1 MRGGIASK
9 TLTLE
14 FRTNGR
20 AGAISVIKMRRSK
33 WCGPR
38 SDRSVVLETAII
50 SVISVK
56 IVRRDRWSDIS
67 KFFQSL
73 QLDDSKNKVFGANFF
88 QPSTTRF
95 DIYIYIFES
104 SRQFASIDTFLYLFS
119 IHWLTKEK
127 KEEEEK
133 RKIWRR
139 KLLHSRRVPSI
150 RGH

>member
-1 MRGGIASK
+1 MRGGGIASK

-95 DIYIYIFES
+95 DIYIYIYSNRVDNSHQSTRS
-104 SRQFASIDTFLYLFS
+104 STF
-119 IHWLTKEK
+119 
-127 KEEEEK
+127 
-133 RKIWRR
+133 
-139 KLLHSRRVPSI
+139 SRFI
-150 RGH
+150 G